1 MAQEASKQT
10 VEPRARSVQDNL
22 ARMHRYFDLLYSKDM
37 DAMLELIDDDIEWL
51 AVTVFRTL
59 W

>member
-1 MAQEASKQT
+1 LWLPVSSNPAMPASHH
-10 VEPRARSVQDNL
+10 RGL
-22 ARMHRYFDLLYSKDM
+22 ALAPMRPDCLGSIH
-37 DAMLELIDDDIEWL
+37 AMLELIDDDIEWL

>member
-1 MAQEASKQT
+1 M
-10 VEPRARSVQDNL
+10 RAAFRTTW
-22 ARMHRYFDLLYSKDM
+22 ARMHRYFDLLYSKYM